1 MSTHIYKNTR
11 AQKGDLKSASCIRPT
26 EFPGDFFQDLGAPQ
40 AVGIPAGFGSE
51 IRKLTNRAAIF
62 GHLDASCSSACAHVH
77 VPGRGGHTCM
87 EAGRGVTVLTDTRN
101 QKLGTLLLHHNVG
114 VPRRV
119 GLSSLSDKF
128 GFFKFI
134 ISRLNVYAGRQGN
147 PDLGARRAPGMI
159 RIWAFPAQEVRKGN
173 GHAVHRIFRG

>member
-1 MSTHIYKNTR
+1 
-11 AQKGDLKSASCIRPT
+11 
-26 EFPGDFFQDLGAPQ
+26 
-40 AVGIPAGFGSE
+40 
-51 IRKLTNRAAIF
+51 
-62 GHLDASCSSACAHVH
+62 
-77 VPGRGGHTCM
+77 M

-134 ISRLNVYAGRQGN
+134 ISRLDVYAGRQGN

-173 GHAVHRIFRG
+173 GHAVHRIFRGPYQPPPRSFFNEAREKSAMLWI

>member
-1 MSTHIYKNTR
+1 M
-11 AQKGDLKSASCIRPT
+11 
-26 EFPGDFFQDLGAPQ
+26 GAPQ

-87 EAGRGVTVLTDTRN
+87 EAGRGVTVPTDTRN

-173 GHAVHRIFRG
+173 GHAVHRIFRGPYTFPMYS